1 MCILVISDTWTP
13 QINGVVRTYQN
24 LRSCAERKNI
34 NIELLSFD
42 QFSSVPCPTYPEL
55 HLTITSPSQIEKRLG
70 AINPRYV
77 HIATEGPLGAIS
89 KIALK
94 RLRIPYTTS
103 YHSRFPEY
111 VAKRF
116 FVGRQLTYRWQRH
129 FHNSSL
135 GTMVRSRTI
144 RSELTGRRFNNLMP
158 WVGGVDASLFQPR
171 DDRIFG
177 SHTPVFLYVG
187 RIAIEKNL
195 SAFLSLKLPGLK
207 VIVGNGPAKAAL
219 QRQYPDAIFHGA
231 KTGEELAR
239 CYSSAD
245 VFVFPSVTD
254 TYGLTILEAMAAGL
268 PVAAFPV
275 AGPLDIVIPGVS
287 GCLDWDLRKACLA
300 ALDLNRDAIRPT
312 ILGYTWENCLR
323 AFLSN
328 IQTANESY
336 V

>member
-34 NIELLSFD
+34 NIEVLSVD

-55 HLTITSPSQIEKRLG
+55 RLAITSPSQIEERLRS
-70 AINPRYV
+70 IKPQYV

-89 KIALK
+89 KVALN
-94 RLRIPYTTS
+94 RLRLPYTTS

-116 FVGRQLTYRWQRH
+116 YFGRQLTYGWQRY

-135 GTMVRSRTI
+135 GTMVRSTTI
-144 RSELTGRRFNNLMP
+144 RSELTQRRFNNLMP
-158 WVGGVDASLFQPR
+158 WVGGVDTSLFQPGK
-171 DDRIFG
+171 DRIFG
-177 SHTPVFLYVG
+177 LHIPVFLYVG
-187 RIAIEKNL
+187 RVAIEKNL
-195 SAFLSLKLPGLK
+195 RSFLTLKLPGLK
-207 VIVGNGPAKAAL
+207 VIVGDGPARAAL
-219 QRQYPDAIFHGA
+219 QRQYPDALFCGA
-231 KTGEELAR
+231 KAGEELAR

-245 VFVFPSVTD
+245 VFVFPSLTD
-254 TYGLTILEAMAAGL
+254 TYGLTMLEAMSAGL

-275 AGPLDIVIPGVS
+275 AGPLDIVIPGLS

-300 ALDLNRDAIRPT
+300 ALDLNRNAIRPT
-312 ILGYTWENCLR
+312 VLGLTWENCLNE
-323 AFLSN
+323 FLAN
-328 IQTANESY
+328 IQTANRFHA
-336 V
+336 